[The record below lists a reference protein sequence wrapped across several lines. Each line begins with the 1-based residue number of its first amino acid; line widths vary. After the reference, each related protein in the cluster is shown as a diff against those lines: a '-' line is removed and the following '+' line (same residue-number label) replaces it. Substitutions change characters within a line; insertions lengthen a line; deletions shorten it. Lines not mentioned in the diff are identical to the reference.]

1 MTHRGQALAFFA
13 LTTYLE
19 LNATERYPMYLLY
32 LFSIWLHILAA
43 AVWIGGMV
51 FVALVLVPVIRRPE
65 NQGVAA
71 SIVQLTGLR
80 FCWAGWLCLILL
92 FLTGFFNVLYRGFAI
107 PDLLSGRLWE
117 SSFGVVL
124 ALKLLFF
131 GAVLVLSGVHDFTIG
146 PRATALWRT
155 DPSSPE
161 SRKLRRQASWIG
173 RLNLLLALLIVAL
186 GITLVRGWSW

>member
-1 MTHRGQALAFFA
+1 MH
-13 LTTYLE
+13 
-19 LNATERYPMYLLY
+19 LLY

-65 NQGVAA
+65 NQGFAA
-71 SIVQLTGLR
+71 SIVHLTGLR
-80 FCWAGWLCLILL
+80 FRSAGWICLSLL
-92 FLTGFFNVLYRGFAI
+92 FLTGGFNLFYRGFTLA
-107 PDLLSGRLWE
+107 DLWSGRLWE
-117 SSFGVVL
+117 SSFGAAL

-131 GAVLVLSGVHDFTIG
+131 SAVLVLSGLHDFAIG
-146 PRATALWRT
+146 PRATVLWRT
-155 DPSSPE
+155 DPNSPE
-161 SRKLRRQASWIG
+161 SRRLRRQASWIG